1 MYTFNT
7 HLDYSCLK
15 LYFLPY
21 QYIQLFCKR
30 SLPPVAQT
38 YLPCKRQIPELQE
51 KICRTVTAKG
61 RSPAEGQQLH
71 FMCLK
76 QFMGL
81 QQPRLSP
88 RTDFCFPEL
97 SSIRTKRSDTD
108 TTPCS
113 SPLPSCSL
121 TDRATDA
128 HRAFKLQGL
137 PLVLMANIASVR
149 KDSCLPVLLPLPAV
163 SEVPGHKQNS
173 RRHPSSITLLPSHRN
188 ISEL

>member
-1 MYTFNT
+1 MPQAI
-7 HLDYSCLK
+7 HGSAAAK
-15 LYFLPY
+15 
-21 QYIQLFCKR
+21 
-30 SLPPVAQT
+30 
-38 YLPCKRQIPELQE
+38 
-51 KICRTVTAKG
+51 TVSQN
-61 RSPAEGQQLH
+61 R
-71 FMCLK
+71 F
-76 QFMGL
+76 
-81 QQPRLSP
+81 LSP
-88 RTDFCFPEL
+88 RTVFCFPEL

-173 RRHPSSITLLPSHRN
+173 RRHPSSITLLLSQRN
-188 ISEL
+188 ILELWCKRAIQTPLLISTAGKAQ